1 MSASNFLVTG
11 QYTPDFFFPLNTD
24 HHGATTFI
32 FLLGAQRGIFM
43 NKVTFPKANKPGLM
57 SREWNSFGRSSGDDM
72 SKKRKSVARGEATWL
87 CWSSSVLWPF
97 PNPHPDAHVLLR
109 SP

>member
-1 MSASNFLVTG
+1 MVLQPFV
-11 QYTPDFFFPLNTD
+11 
-24 HHGATTFI
+24 

-43 NKVTFPKANKPGLM
+43 NKVTFPKAKKPGLM
-57 SREWNSFGRSSGDDM
+57 SGEWNSFGCSSGDDM
-72 SKKRKSVARGEATWL
+72 YKERKSVARGDAIWL

-97 PNPHPDAHVLLR
+97 PNSHRNAHVLLH